1 MGVSTTSPTLFLALY
16 LTLRE
21 CTFHVTA
28 LQEIFRLPSGS
39 PLELGW
45 AGGWLPLWEE
55 DKAGTPPSWR
65 APGPL
70 QLAPGTRSWCPA
82 SERSTFSKP
91 RTQHAAAEL
100 LFMYPSF
107 KTPVICILGFL
118 SAVPHLARDVLTTL
132 PLTFR
137 WWGWPQLPHASQVLT
152 ATDQPPQPLLN
163 LFRAPSTCSLLP
175 SPGLWDGT

>member
-1 MGVSTTSPTLFLALY
+1 MGVSTTSPTFFLALY

-28 LQEIFRLPSGS
+28 LLPSSIRQPPRTGVGWGLASSLGGGQGRHTPALVGS
-39 PLELGW
+39 W
-45 AGGWLPLWEE
+45 
-55 DKAGTPPSWR
+55 PPSAGAWHKK
-65 APGPL
+65 L
-70 QLAPGTRSWCPA
+70 VSA
-82 SERSTFSKP
+82 SGRSTFSKP

-100 LFMYPSF
+100 PFFYPPF

-137 WWGWPQLPHASQVLT
+137 RWGPPQLPHASQVVT
-152 ATDQPPQPLLN
+152 ATDRPPQPLLN
-163 LFRAPSTCSLLP
+163 LFRAPSTCFRLP
-175 SPGLWDGT
+175 SSGLWAGT